1 MSQPQAVV
9 HSSVAS
15 HPPLPL
21 LLTLEQAAAYVGF
34 APETVRKWTYS
45 KTTGRTAPAGWPE
58 PIKIGGKA
66 IRWRRS
72 DLENWVSGLRQ
83 EDSKNAVL
91 TPPNSTKRP
100 GRPRKVPLEE
110 RAQ

>member
-1 MSQPQAVV
+1 MSQQHAFA

-15 HPPLPL
+15 HHSLPL
-21 LLTLEQAAAYVGF
+21 LLTLEQAAAFVGF

-45 KTTGRTAPAGWPE
+45 KTTGRTAPTGWPE

-83 EDSKNAVL
+83 EGSENEDLNSPKSKR
-91 TPPNSTKRP
+91 RP

-110 RAQ
+110 RA